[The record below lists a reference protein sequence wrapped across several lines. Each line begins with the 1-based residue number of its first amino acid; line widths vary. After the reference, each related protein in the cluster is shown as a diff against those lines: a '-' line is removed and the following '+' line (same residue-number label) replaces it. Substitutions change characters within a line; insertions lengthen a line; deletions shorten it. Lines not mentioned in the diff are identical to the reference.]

1 MENPANTTNSLP
13 GFYCKNKG
21 HQPSYVSF
29 SNVNDGICDYEL
41 CCDGSEEWEGIVK
54 CQDKCAEIGKEWRKH
69 DEARQR
75 SLNAASKKRA
85 ELVTEAQRLRKA
97 VEDRLQS
104 LGTEIGAAEIKVKNM
119 EQELKDVQRS
129 EAGKT
134 VKAGPGKGGKLSQL
148 VELAR
153 TRMDELRNNLIST
166 RGELSSNR
174 DRLKQ
179 LEGLLATFK
188 EEYNP
193 NFNDEGVKRAVRAW
207 EDYAASYTL
216 GAEPNA
222 ATERDV
228 AELIKE
234 DSENGLDWESY
245 VEEEGDTDVCEYYSI
260 HHFCKSTPLTI
271 YSILLHQL
279 PPTLNPHLRRRE
291 TSRPSSSPHR
301 QRNLGRYCCS
311 IRNRDQE
318 SDRSPRTS
326 QSR

>member
-1 MENPANTTNSLP
+1 MENPANGTNSLP

-21 HQPSYVSF
+21 HRPSYVSF

-41 CCDGSEEWEGIVK
+41 CCDGSEEWEGLVK
-54 CQDKCAEIGKEWRKH
+54 CPDKCAEIGQEWRKH
-69 DEARQR
+69 DEARQK

-85 ELVTEAQRLRKA
+85 ELVVEAQRLRKA

-104 LGTEIGAAEIKVKNM
+104 LGTEIGAAEIKVRNM

-153 TRMDELRNNLIST
+153 ARMDELRNHLKST
-166 RGELSSNR
+166 RGELESNR

-207 EDYAASYTL
+207 EDYAASHTL
-216 GAEPNA
+216 GQEPNA
-222 ATERDV
+222 AAERDI

-234 DSENGLDWESY
+234 DSENGLDWEEY
-245 VEEEGDTDVCEYYSI
+245 VEDESDTEG
-260 HHFCKSTPLTI
+260 CKCLPSPPPVFNPFSLSLIFLTRFH
-271 YSILLHQL
+271 SILLHRL
-279 PPTLNPHLRRRE
+279 PPIFPPHIHRRKPPQ
-291 TSRPSSSPHR
+291 SPPNPHR
-301 QRNLGRYCCS
+301 QRH
-311 IRNRDQE
+311 
-318 SDRSPRTS
+318 PR
-326 QSR
+326 QQ

>member
-1 MENPANTTNSLP
+1 LQNPANTTNSLP

-21 HQPSYVSF
+21 HRPSYVSF
-29 SNVNDGICDYEL
+29 SHVNDGICDYEL
-41 CCDGSEEWEGIVK
+41 CCDGSEEWDGLVK

-69 DEARQR
+69 DEARQK
-75 SLNAASKKRA
+75 SLNAAGKKRA

-97 VEDRLQS
+97 VEDRLQT
-104 LGTEIGAAEIKVKNM
+104 LGTEIGAAEIKVKNL

-153 TRMDELRNNLIST
+153 ARMDELRNSLILT
-166 RGELSSNR
+166 RGELTSNR

-179 LEGLLATFK
+179 LEGLLTTFK

-216 GAEPNA
+216 ETEPNA

-228 AELIKE
+228 AELVKE
-234 DSENGLDWESY
+234 DSENGLDWEQY
-245 VEEEGDTDVCEYYSI
+245 VEEESESDVCKCHSSTLFWICTILDAFLMAPPSFSVDLSAEFEPVS
-260 HHFCKSTPLTI
+260 HFTT
-271 YSILLHQL
+271 H
-279 PPTLNPHLRRRE
+279 
-291 TSRPSSSPHR
+291 
-301 QRNLGRYCCS
+301 
-311 IRNRDQE
+311 D
-318 SDRSPRTS
+318 
-326 QSR
+326 